1 MTGPLYFDSRGR
13 IFEQFPVS
21 DIKGGQT
28 IRIGHMMPVD
38 PELVDQFPD
47 GRPLVAEVDRVV
59 ADQPDPVVSFNEK
72 FGIEAIRLQSGSYVP
87 IDPSLV
93 VYRERQV

>member
-1 MTGPLYFDSRGR
+1 MTGPLHIDSNGR

-21 DIKGGQT
+21 DITGGET
-28 IRIGHMMPVD
+28 IRIGHMMPVA
-38 PELVDQFPD
+38 PELADQFPY

-59 ADQPDPVVSFNEK
+59 AEQPVPVITLNK
-72 FGIEAIRLQSGSYVP
+72 MLGIDAILLQSGSYVP